1 MTSDVILIGGK
12 GYSQKTGLAMG
23 NNLAPTLA
31 IYMNELDSQILN
43 IYNGSIFLKRYID
56 DIFMVWMLNTIAQEE
71 LISTVNNLNTAIKF
85 TIEMPNDNQMLFCQ
99 IHP

>member
-1 MTSDVILIGGK
+1 
-12 GYSQKTGLAMG
+12 MG

-31 IYMNELDSQILN
+31 IIYMNELDSQILN

-56 DIFMVWMLNTIAQEE
+56 DIFMVWMSNTIAQEE